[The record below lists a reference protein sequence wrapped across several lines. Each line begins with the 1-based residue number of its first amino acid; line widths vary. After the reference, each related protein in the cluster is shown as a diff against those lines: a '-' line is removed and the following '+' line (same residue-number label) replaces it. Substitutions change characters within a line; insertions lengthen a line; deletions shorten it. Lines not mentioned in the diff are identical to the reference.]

1 MNNSWKRYFHADSDA
16 SKNQLFML
24 LDSMQSDNK
33 DEIEELM
40 NDFDREFIAPEDI
53 ELTDNPGKMGA
64 LTLEANVPLV
74 DWWTTH

>member
-1 MNNSWKRYFHADSDA
+1 
-16 SKNQLFML
+16 ML

-74 DWWTTH
+74 D